1 MLGLRGLEADDRH
14 GHQLGLVIQHD
25 SVHWADVLDAVA
37 VSAPIIEQLGHPLAE
52 CARSGRCGVCAAV
65 RALSRLRARWMQTGP
80 GAEDLGRVEV
90 SGNTVGASRSVPAV
104 TRRLLLVSGWPDRL
118 TSEAGRR
125 AARASGQ
132 AGRLAAGEHP
142 GSGPRPP
149 DPHPGASPW
158 SPGVEQDG
166 TSRSRGGR
174 LAPPVLYT
182 RWVPG
187 QRLRRV
193 PDVSYAIPRLQL
205 PGPTQSWPAPA
216 VGPDGRPWFGE
227 HRVTRPW
234 PTWERRSG
242 AAPSCA
248 PKKSVFTL
256 GL

>member
-65 RALSRLRARWMQTGP
+65 RALSRLRARWMQTGL

-104 TRRLLLVSGWPDRL
+104 ARRLLLVSGWPDRL

-132 AGRLAAGEHP
+132 AGRLAAGGSTPAVAHGHRTPIRGRLPGRLGSSRTAPAGPAEAASLPRYSTHAGFRVSGCAASPTSATRSPACSCLGQRRAGRRPRSGPTAGP
-142 GSGPRPP
+142 GS
-149 DPHPGASPW
+149 AST
-158 SPGVEQDG
+158 G
-166 TSRSRGGR
+166 
-174 LAPPVLYT
+174 
-182 RWVPG
+182 
-187 QRLRRV
+187 
-193 PDVSYAIPRLQL
+193 
-205 PGPTQSWPAPA
+205 
-216 VGPDGRPWFGE
+216 
-227 HRVTRPW
+227 
-234 PTWERRSG
+234 
-242 AAPSCA
+242 
-248 PKKSVFTL
+248 
-256 GL
+256 